1 MQSTIK
7 VFIHFTNEPTLEF
20 DFLQDKLTWTNL
32 LTLIECTRRLGSPG
46 ILYYKQD
53 NTIQTLSTQSQLAS
67 LLLPTDE
74 MKGLCLYAQA
84 GLVRDP
90 VHVLPNH
97 ASLRL
102 SRFMEQHKETIASHP
117 RLAKWVDV
125 LDSSIAKDTQG
136 QQFDHEFK
144 VLEALSTDTN
154 GEAEVR
160 QEQPKQKALFT
171 FSINTSALFRQ
182 EPFGGREFG
191 SGGGGD
197 RGNSAEKQQ
206 PLGEQGAQKGGLQ
219 DLVVKIALLVV
230 MVLLLKSL
238 VENLML
244 LVFVVARGTLTAV
257 ESYAMGMDM
266 MKRQLVNS
274 WHHVK
279 SIIY

>member
-46 ILYYKQD
+46 ILYYKRD
-53 NTIQTLSTQSQLAS
+53 DTIETLSTQSQLES
-67 LLLPTDE
+67 LLLPTIMTDE

-90 VHVLPNH
+90 VHVLPRH
-97 ASLRL
+97 AYLRL

-117 RLAKWVDV
+117 RLSKWVDV

-136 QQFDHEFK
+136 LQFDHEFK
-144 VLEALSTDTN
+144 VLEALAADTN
-154 GEAEVR
+154 GETVEVFP
-160 QEQPKQKALFT
+160 EQPKKALFT

-182 EPFGGREFG
+182 EPFGGREFANG
-191 SGGGGD
+191 
-197 RGNSAEKQQ
+197 GNSAEKHR
-206 PLGEQGAQKGGLQ
+206 PLREQGVQNGGLQ

-266 MKRQLVNS
+266 LKRQLVNS
-274 WHHVK
+274 WHHMK